1 MSGAAAWL
9 PLDWSS
15 ICPCRPSDDPER
27 SIDRR
32 GSFTCA
38 YIPNLFVNWV
48 ITYLEC
54 AQVTPNP
61 PNLPAYERLWIMLK
75 VLIAED
81 DLMIADMSEDVLVEQ
96 GYEVCGIGRTVA
108 QAVTL
113 GRRHLPDLAI
123 IDMRL
128 ADGGR
133 GSEVAAQLVDLER
146 LGILYVTG
154 NISSV
159 DPENSRGH
167 GCLAKPYLFSD
178 LVRGLEIVSELID
191 TGKASPPFPG
201 GFKLLHQATA
211 DPLDAAHG

>member
-1 MSGAAAWL
+1 
-9 PLDWSS
+9 
-15 ICPCRPSDDPER
+15 
-27 SIDRR
+27 
-32 GSFTCA
+32 
-38 YIPNLFVNWV
+38 
-48 ITYLEC
+48 
-54 AQVTPNP
+54 
-61 PNLPAYERLWIMLK
+61 MLK

-81 DLMIADMSEDVLVEQ
+81 DLMIADMSEDILVEH

-128 ADGGR
+128 ADGGL
-133 GSEVAAQLVDLER
+133 GSEVAAQLADLER

-159 DPENSRGH
+159 DTANFRGQ
-167 GCLAKPYLFSD
+167 GCLAKPYLFAD
-178 LVRGLEIVSELID
+178 LVRGLEIVAELID

-201 GFKLLHQATA
+201 GFKVLHQATA
-211 DPLDAAHG
+211 GPLEATHG

>member
-1 MSGAAAWL
+1 
-9 PLDWSS
+9 
-15 ICPCRPSDDPER
+15 
-27 SIDRR
+27 
-32 GSFTCA
+32 
-38 YIPNLFVNWV
+38 
-48 ITYLEC
+48 
-54 AQVTPNP
+54 
-61 PNLPAYERLWIMLK
+61 MLK

-81 DLMIADMSEDVLVEQ
+81 DLMIADMSEDILVEH

-108 QAVTL
+108 QAVAL

-128 ADGGR
+128 ADGGL
-133 GSEVAAQLVDLER
+133 GSEIAAQLTDLER

-167 GCLAKPYLFSD
+167 GCLAKPYLFAD
-178 LVRGLEIVSELID
+178 LVRGLQIVAELID

-201 GFKLLHQATA
+201 GFRLLHPATA
-211 DPLDAAHG
+211 DPIEVVHG